1 MSATKE
7 QRRARYERERVKE
20 NARSRKY
27 YAENTAKIAVVMAR
41 RHYIRLYGITIADR
55 DAMLVAQGNVCAAC
69 GSPDHGNK
77 LPGWGWS
84 TDHNHITGIVRG
96 ILCCPCNLTLGN
108 AREDTKRLRLL
119 ALYLERH
126 YDH

>member
-1 MSATKE
+1 MKRTQATKNWYN
-7 QRRARYERERVKE
+7 RNRVSE
-20 NARSRKY
+20 NARSRAY
-27 YAENTAKIAVVMAR
+27 YAANKKKIALVMAR

-55 DAMLVAQGNVCAAC
+55 DIMLAAQGNVCAAC
-69 GSPDHGNK
+69 GSPEHGNS
-77 LPGWGWS
+77 LPGWGWA
-84 TDHNHITGIVRG
+84 TDHNHKTGKVRG
-96 ILCCPCNLTLGN
+96 IICCSCNLTLGN